1 MSTVRTRYVVCHE
14 CRLVRR
20 PLDEYPE
27 YEVVPFGT
35 IHTSVT
41 HEVFGSLEEYMEHF
55 EPLRTVLPSEV
66 PEVPEV
72 SEDTIREMIDYAG
85 ESEAA
90 YGPVPATSDHS
101 GW

>member
-1 MSTVRTRYVVCHE
+1 MNNRPSVKSRYVVCHE

-41 HEVFGSLEEYMEHF
+41 HEIFRSLDEYMAHF
-55 EPLRTVLPSEV
+55 DPIRTVLPSERHDA
-66 PEVPEV
+66 PYDPWAATREVIYDAE
-72 SEDTIREMIDYAG
+72 

-90 YGPVPATSDHS
+90 
-101 GW
+101 